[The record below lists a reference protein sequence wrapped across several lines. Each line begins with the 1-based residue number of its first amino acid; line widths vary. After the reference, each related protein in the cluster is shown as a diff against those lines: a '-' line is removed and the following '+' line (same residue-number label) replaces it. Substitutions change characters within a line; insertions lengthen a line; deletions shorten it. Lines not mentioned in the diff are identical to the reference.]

1 MSKITSVDFL
11 NKRVIGEIPIN
22 DNSDINDNINTKNE
36 PLKCGESECKTEAP
50 DNKKILDL
58 QIIRNFPQDYFS
70 FKNCMDF
77 DEDLY
82 TDEDFDLSY
91 SHNKYGKYYLTKG
104 IETDKDGQL
113 VLGGITYPTEFSTRE
128 EFIEIQEKSKYIST
142 CLKDASSL
150 GYILNASDVI
160 ILIYCMLT
168 PVLGL
173 VMNKTNHNIETL
185 YGMVGAQTQIL
196 HMAGLIPTD
205 PQKEKNPEKDD
216 GNGKE

>member
-1 MSKITSVDFL
+1 MSKIISVDFL
-11 NKRVIGEIPIN
+11 NKRVSGEIPIN
-22 DNSDINDNINTKNE
+22 DNRDINDNINTKNE
-36 PLKCGESECKTEAP
+36 PLKCGESECNTEAP
-50 DNKKILDL
+50 DNKKFLDL

-82 TDEDFDLSY
+82 ADEDFDLSY

-104 IETDKDGQL
+104 IEIDKDGQL

-216 GNGKE
+216 GNGRE

>member
-1 MSKITSVDFL
+1 MSKIISVDFL

-50 DNKKILDL
+50 DNKKFLDL

-91 SHNKYGKYYLTKG
+91 S
-104 IETDKDGQL
+104 
-113 VLGGITYPTEFSTRE
+113 
-128 EFIEIQEKSKYIST
+128 
-142 CLKDASSL
+142 
-150 GYILNASDVI
+150 
-160 ILIYCMLT
+160 
-168 PVLGL
+168 
-173 VMNKTNHNIETL
+173 
-185 YGMVGAQTQIL
+185 QIL
-196 HMAGLIPTD
+196 SNKGY
-205 PQKEKNPEKDD
+205 
-216 GNGKE
+216 

>member
-1 MSKITSVDFL
+1 MSKLISVDFL
-11 NKRVIGEIPIN
+11 NKRVIGEIPIT
-22 DNSDINDNINTKNE
+22 DNIDIKNE
-36 PLKCGESECKTEAP
+36 PLKCEGPECKTR
-50 DNKKILDL
+50 DTDSKNFLDT
-58 QIIRNFPQDYFS
+58 QIIRNFPEDYFS
-70 FKNCMDF
+70 LKNYMDL
-77 DEDLY
+77 DEDL
-82 TDEDFDLSY
+82 DDDFDLSY
-91 SHNKYGKYYLTKG
+91 SHNKYGKYYLTRG
-104 IETDKDGQL
+104 IEADKDGRL

-205 PQKEKNPEKDD
+205 PQKETNPEKDD

>member
-1 MSKITSVDFL
+1 M
-11 NKRVIGEIPIN
+11 
-22 DNSDINDNINTKNE
+22 
-36 PLKCGESECKTEAP
+36 
-50 DNKKILDL
+50 KILTCP
-58 QIIRNFPQDYFS
+58 IV
-70 FKNCMDF
+70 
-77 DEDLY
+77 
-82 TDEDFDLSY
+82 
-91 SHNKYGKYYLTKG
+91 KYYLTKG
-104 IETDKDGQL
+104 IEIDKDGQL

-205 PQKEKNPEKDD
+205 PQKETNPEKYD

>member
-1 MSKITSVDFL
+1 MSKIISIDFL

-36 PLKCGESECKTEAP
+36 PLKCGESECKTESP
-50 DNKKILDL
+50 DNKKFLDL

-216 GNGKE
+216 GNGRE